1 LRGVGGAVAA
11 GDLELRFGRPQIAFG
26 LVVCEWHRGLPG
38 EQQNLVGAENPVT
51 LCDLQ
56 VFVYEA
62 AESIS
67 ASWPNCSTGWPGSV
81 DGGRVLIK

>member
-1 LRGVGGAVAA
+1 VLLDTQIAIAA
-11 GDLELRFGRPQIAFG
+11 GHRPARIPK
-26 LVVCEWHRGLPG
+26 R
-38 EQQNLVGAENPVT
+38 VGAENPVT

-67 ASWPNCSTGWPGSV
+67 SS
-81 DGGRVLIK
+81 

>member
-1 LRGVGGAVAA
+1 MR
-11 GDLELRFGRPQIAFG
+11 
-26 LVVCEWHRGLPG
+26 
-38 EQQNLVGAENPVT
+38 
-51 LCDLQ
+51 Q

-67 ASWPNCSTGWPGSV
+67 SSWPNCSTGWPGSV